1 MPAST
6 ALFPTLATT
15 CASLTGGFDTI
26 VPARKA
32 QLRALADYLVHRYRA
47 GQTPQLI
54 VICTHNSRRSHM
66 GQVWLAAGAAYYG
79 LPPLRSYSGGT
90 EATAFNPRAVAALR
104 RLGFA
109 ITTADE
115 HAANPRYDVRWG
127 SESAADTAFS
137 KVYSE
142 SPNPRDGFAALLVCD
157 SAAEACPVV
166 TGADRRLLLPYEDP
180 KAFDGTLREAAMYEE
195 RARQIG
201 REMLY
206 VLRHVADELATAHV

>member
-6 ALFPTLATT
+6 VLFPTLATT
-15 CASLTGGFDTI
+15 CTALAAGFDTI

-115 HAANPRYDVRWG
+115 HAANPRYNVHWG

-180 KAFDGTLREAAMYEE
+180 KAFDGTPQEAAMYEE

-206 VLRHVADELATAHV
+206 VLRHTANELATADA